1 MNELVP
7 ELLIGA
13 VRLAEEEVPFLR
25 KEKEFKVVVFFVFK
39 SYWQLTLQFVIQDC
53 DTLQSL

>member
-25 KEKEFKVVVFFVFK
+25 KEKEFKVVVFLFFFNHTD
-39 SYWQLTLQFVIQDC
+39 S
-53 DTLQSL
+53 

>member
-25 KEKEFKVVVFFVFK
+25 KEKEFKVVVFFCF
-39 SYWQLTLQFVIQDC
+39 SIILTANFRICHTGL
-53 DTLQSL
+53 